1 VHPRLLA
8 IVGLLIF
15 CAGLDLLW
23 QSRREAAF
31 WFASYMHVF
40 RSLLREQKSSAPAF
54 QSQTVSPGS
63 RKTVAMLLGMG
74 LAVAGPLLIAVS
86 LTLILYY
93 PKL

>member
-8 IVGLLIF
+8 IVGVIIF

-40 RSLLREQKSSAPAF
+40 RSLLREQKSPATPF
-54 QSQTVSPGS
+54 TPETGPGRS
-63 RKTVAMLLGMG
+63 HKTLAMLLGMG
-74 LAVAGPLLIAVS
+74 LALAGPLLIAVS
-86 LTLILYY
+86 LTLILY

>member
-8 IVGLLIF
+8 IVGLLVF

-23 QSRREAAF
+23 QSRREMAY

-40 RSLLREQKSSAPAF
+40 RSLLREQKSPGPPFRSE
-54 QSQTVSPGS
+54 SDSPKS

-74 LAVAGPLLIAVS
+74 LAVAGPLLIAAS
-86 LTLILYY
+86 LTLIFF

>member
-1 VHPRLLA
+1 MHPHLLG

-31 WFASYMHVF
+31 WFASYMRVF
-40 RSLLREQKSSAPAF
+40 RTILREQKSPLPPF
-54 QSQTVSPGS
+54 DPEIGPPKS

-74 LAVAGPLLIAVS
+74 LAVAGPVLIAVS
-86 LTLILYY
+86 LTLILY

>member
-1 VHPRLLA
+1 MHPRLLG
-8 IVGLLIF
+8 IVGVIIF
-15 CAGLDLLW
+15 FAGLDLLW

-40 RSLLREQKSSAPAF
+40 RSILREQKSPAPPFAPETAPPR
-54 QSQTVSPGS
+54 SH
-63 RKTVAMLLGMG
+63 KTLAMLLGMG

-86 LTLILYY
+86 LTLILY